1 MRLDDGESSNVEDR
15 RGMSAAGVGGLGIGG
30 VVVALITSYFLG
42 IDPAVLLDVANSVAP
57 ATQQQQHLPPQDAR
71 DEGKVFIAR
80 VLAST
85 EKTWA
90 DIFQQMGRT
99 YEKPVLVLFSG
110 STRSGCGQGQ
120 AAMGP
125 FYCPNDQKVYIDL
138 KFYEDLRT
146 RFRAPGD
153 FAQAYVIAH
162 EIGHHVQNQL
172 GTFSRLENAR
182 GRMSRAE
189 GNQVSVRMELQADCY
204 AGVWANHT
212 EQRKHFLE
220 QGDIEE
226 ALNAAT
232 AIGDDRLQQQTQG
245 RVVPESFTHGS
256 SAQRVRWFKTGV
268 DTGSLKACDTFAAG
282 QL

>member
-30 VVVALITSYFLG
+30 VVVALIASYFLG